1 MFKSFVFAGLFAIA
15 TGKCTDEEYATA
27 GADCLKENPDATSSD
42 DDKACPALQKLTL
55 CVGAKCPE
63 KCQEEVDKAAEEAKD
78 DDDESKDCAISCGGC
93 FPGDSLVE
101 LQDGAMKNM
110 DALEVGDKV
119 RVGPNEFSEVYF
131 FSTSIGNTKTQFVKI
146 HTDEAEVTLTASH
159 FLYANGKLVEA
170 KDVKTGDDVIL
181 ANNSKSTVRDV
192 STSWEVGL
200 YNPHT
205 MHGDIVVD
213 GVLTSTYTN
222 AVHPKLAHALLSPL
236 RTMYANKI
244 SFGQSFSSFTKGLP
258 QWLLK
263 SLQA

>member
-1 MFKSFVFAGLFAIA
+1 MFKSFVFAGLAAFAAGKCSDEEWQKALSDCGDENKVESDASDDEVCAASKKIA
-15 TGKCTDEEYATA
+15 TCLGGKCMERCEEYEKNISEKQ
-27 GADCLKENPDATSSD
+27 KE
-42 DDKACPALQKLTL
+42 
-55 CVGAKCPE
+55 KCPGMT
-63 KCQEEVDKAAEEAKD
+63 
-78 DDDESKDCAISCGGC
+78 CASGC
-93 FPGDSLVE
+93 FPADSLVE
-101 LQDGAMKNM
+101 LQSGAMKNM

-131 FSTSIGNTKTQFVKI
+131 FSTSIENAKTQFFKI
-146 HTDEAEVTLTASH
+146 HTDDAVLTLTGGH

-170 KDVKTGDDVIL
+170 RDVKAGDDVIL
-181 ANNSKSTVRDV
+181 ANNSKATVRDV

-205 MHGDIVVD
+205 MHGDIVVN
-213 GVLTSTYTN
+213 GVLSSTYTN

-236 RTMYANKI
+236 RTMYSNKI